1 VADALRASPAADPP
15 GHLAPPARNAWV
27 RLHDL
32 HARRGTWRDLYRLDL
47 DALAHACGWYVEA
60 VEACRGLPPGSPVH
74 PDAQRA
80 LEASRRRARA
90 GLVEWGY
97 LPPEHHAAARI
108 DDRGF
113 DADLAAI
120 CAPLP

>member
-1 VADALRASPAADPP
+1 MADALRASPVADPP

-27 RLHDL
+27 RLRDL
-32 HARRGTWRDLYRLDL
+32 HARCGTWRDIYRLDL

-60 VEACRGLPPGSPVH
+60 VAACRALPSGSPVH

-80 LEASRRRARA
+80 LEAGRLRARA
-90 GLVEWGY
+90 WLVEWGY
-97 LPPEHHAAARI
+97 LSPENLGAARI
-108 DDRGF
+108 DDQGL